1 MTQQQL
7 RELIRASNPVSSPGR
22 LLPQDQDFRVL
33 FEEVMH
39 RAGNPQT
46 SADSLEQPV
55 ERRRDMQTQDK
66 PIQIVPEVRS
76 SRPKRRLIPTLA
88 GALAVLVIA
97 VGAWALTR
105 STEPNFADGS
115 PLQVMDRFNEAVVTA
130 DTNAASDLY
139 TPDATWQV
147 TGSEGASPVFRFSD
161 ELPATAP
168 VLDWDG
174 DGRVTEFDNWTS
186 LGMDVYAGG
195 VTTLLSCTQ
204 PDASTALCDE
214 VREGYAFTNPGH
226 SAAWTFT
233 IADGLISSI
242 VIDLVGDGTDHVAVA
257 QYRLWVRDTQP
268 ELLSELFDPVNQT
281 MMFTPDTIEVHRELV
296 AEWVSQR

>member
-22 LLPQDQDFRVL
+22 LLPQDQDVRAL

-39 RAGNPQT
+39 RTGNPQP

-55 ERRRDMQTQDK
+55 ERRRDMQTQDI
-66 PIQIVPEVRS
+66 PIQIVPEERS
-76 SRPKRRLIPTLA
+76 PRPKRRLIPALA

-105 STEPNFADGS
+105 STEPDFADRS
-115 PLQVMDRFNEAVVTA
+115 PLQVTDRFNEAVVTA
-130 DTNAASDLY
+130 DRGAGPDLY
-139 TPDATWQV
+139 APGATWQLITV
-147 TGSEGASPVFRFSD
+147 DGPSPVFRFSD

-174 DGRVTEFDNWTS
+174 DGQITELDNFFS
-186 LGMDVYAGG
+186 LGVELYAGG
-195 VTTLLSCTQ
+195 VTDFLVCSQ
-204 PDASTALCDE
+204 PDGVTAICDE
-214 VREGYAFTNPGH
+214 VREGYAFKNPNH
-226 SAAWTFT
+226 SATWTFT

-242 VIDLVGDGTDHVAVA
+242 VIDLVGDGTDLVTAA
-257 QYRLWVRDTQP
+257 QYRLWVRDNQP
-268 ELLSELFDPVNQT
+268 ELMSELFDSVNQSLIY
-281 MMFTPDTIEVHRELV
+281 TPETLDVHRELI